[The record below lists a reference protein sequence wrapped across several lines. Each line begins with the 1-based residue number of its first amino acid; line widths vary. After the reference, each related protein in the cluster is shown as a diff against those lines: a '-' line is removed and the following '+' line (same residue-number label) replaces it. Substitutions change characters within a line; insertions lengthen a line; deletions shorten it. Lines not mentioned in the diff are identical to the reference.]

1 MASTTKIVAADVQV
15 TGVLDMRG
23 NPVQNLNT
31 DTLLYP
37 TEPHQG
43 ASKAYVDELRD
54 ALDLEVQNLTDL
66 VDNGEF

>member
-23 NPVQNLNT
+23 NPVQNLVTNT
-31 DTLLYP
+31 SAYP
-37 TEPHQG
+37 TEDHQG

-54 ALDLEVQNLTDL
+54 ALDQEVQNLTDL
-66 VDNGEF
+66 VDNGDF